1 MNHFSQRRSKMT
13 LLLSICFSLISSFGF
28 TQLTVTKT
36 YSPGSSI
43 SIDGC
48 GTYCTTLPGVTFSSA
63 DFSPGACEITDVNV
77 NIVWAK
83 TDGSCTS
90 PGVGSS
96 FHSETNFRIDGP
108 DGVNE
113 ILVLPGSYSGN
124 GTISSVSTTLD
135 QSAGSTIGGVDPFSG
150 TFRPNNGNLDNFNG
164 TNAFGTW
171 ALRAGDTGAG
181 DPLCIVSYSVTVTLS
196 ASDVSAPVPDLATL
210 SDITAE
216 CEVTS
221 LTAPTA
227 TDNCGVVTV
236 TNDVTLPITTQGTT
250 VVTWTYD
257 DGNGNTSTQT
267 QNVIITDATA
277 PVADIATL
285 SDITAECEV
294 TSLTAPTATDN
305 CGVVTVTNDAT
316 LPVSSQGTT
325 VVTWT
330 YDDGNG
336 NTSTQTQN
344 VVITD
349 VSAPV
354 ADVSSLSDITA
365 ECEVTSLTAPTATD
379 NCGGTV
385 TVTNDATLPI
395 TTQGTTVVTWTY
407 DDGNGNTSTQT
418 QNVVITDATAPVA
431 DIATLSDITAECE
444 VTSLTAPTATDNCGG
459 TVTVTNDATLPI
471 TTQGTTVVTW
481 TYDDGNGNTSTQTQN
496 VILTDAIAPTASNP
510 TALSFECLAD
520 AVVDISVVTDEAD
533 NCLGPI
539 TVSHVSDVVTGNGC
553 QDTITRTY
561 NVADESGNNIDV
573 VQMIYIEDVTAPTA
587 SNPTTLNVQ
596 CAADIPAPVT
606 GWVTDEADNCGVPT
620 VTWVNDVSDGLTCP
634 ETITRTFAVT
644 DNCGNSINVI
654 QLVVVQDIDAPIFD
668 VASLVTETAF
678 CDVTLTPPT
687 ATDNCSGVITA
698 TTTQVFPIN
707 TLGTTT
713 VTWNYVDDCGN
724 TSSQTQDVVIESIDV
739 STYIANDGISIVS
752 SNVTAGVTYQWIDC
766 SAGNTPLVGETN
778 HNFTPTYSSDF
789 AVIITEDG
797 CSDTSACVTVTEVG
811 LTDLSAGTLTF
822 SPNPTIDGNFKI
834 NYDGQIKSIE
844 VVDLIGRS
852 VRLPIDLNEGLVNGS
867 QLSAGKYLV
876 RVVTIENQEMIGTII
891 IQK

>member
-210 SDITAE
+210 SDVTAE

-431 DIATLSDITAECE
+431 DIPTLSDVTAECE

-481 TYDDGNGNTSTQTQN
+481 TYDDGNGNTST
-496 VILTDAIAPTASNP
+496 IIICPSNYCGS
-510 TALSFECLAD
+510 LS
-520 AVVDISVVTDEAD
+520 
-533 NCLGPI
+533 
-539 TVSHVSDVVTGNGC
+539 
-553 QDTITRTY
+553 
-561 NVADESGNNIDV
+561 
-573 VQMIYIEDVTAPTA
+573 
-587 SNPTTLNVQ
+587 
-596 CAADIPAPVT
+596 
-606 GWVTDEADNCGVPT
+606 
-620 VTWVNDVSDGLTCP
+620 
-634 ETITRTFAVT
+634 
-644 DNCGNSINVI
+644 
-654 QLVVVQDIDAPIFD
+654 
-668 VASLVTETAF
+668 
-678 CDVTLTPPT
+678 CDWKCCIVRY
-687 ATDNCSGVITA
+687 CYRS
-698 TTTQVFPIN
+698 
-707 TLGTTT
+707 TT
-713 VTWNYVDDCGN
+713 VICCCW
-724 TSSQTQDVVIESIDV
+724 
-739 STYIANDGISIVS
+739 
-752 SNVTAGVTYQWIDC
+752 C
-766 SAGNTPLVGETN
+766 S
-778 HNFTPTYSSDF
+778 
-789 AVIITEDG
+789 
-797 CSDTSACVTVTEVG
+797 
-811 LTDLSAGTLTF
+811 
-822 SPNPTIDGNFKI
+822 
-834 NYDGQIKSIE
+834 
-844 VVDLIGRS
+844 
-852 VRLPIDLNEGLVNGS
+852 
-867 QLSAGKYLV
+867 
-876 RVVTIENQEMIGTII
+876 
-891 IQK
+891 